1 MIEEYTLR
9 EELKKIDAVRK
20 EQKRHLPA
28 SIESELV
35 SDRLAA
41 LKKKQGSRSSRPT
54 VPTAVDADTVGCSE
68 HSVRVI
74 AQCLLHDFNAISP
87 YSELFTIIFVMN

>member
-1 MIEEYTLR
+1 MQVIEEYTLR

-35 SDRLAA
+35 NDRLAA
-41 LKKKQGSRSSRPT
+41 LKKKQGSRSARP
-54 VPTAVDADTVGCSE
+54 VAVAVETDTVWINLCKI
-68 HSVRVI
+68 VLY
-74 AQCLLHDFNAISP
+74 LLQ
-87 YSELFTIIFVMN
+87 LTKR